1 VTQAGQSVL
10 IMAGGTGGH
19 IFPGLAVADSLRQ
32 RGVDVRWLGARG
44 GMECERVPSRG
55 IPLDVVDIS
64 ALRGK
69 GAGRWL
75 RAPWALLR
83 AVGQAAKL
91 LGSHRP
97 ACAISFG
104 GYAAGPGGLAAWLR
118 GVPLLVHE
126 QNRVPGL
133 TNRVLARFAKRVL
146 QAFPG
151 TWESAL
157 RPVTCGN
164 PVRREVVAIAAPAT
178 RLAGRS
184 GPIRLLITGGSQGAR
199 ALNRL
204 VPEALASLPEATRIE
219 VRHQCGRGWLE
230 ETAAAYREVGIEVE
244 ILCGRPR
251 ATAIGPGFFAS
262 GKTAQPSLPALAADV
277 AKRRVEVTEF
287 IEDMAEAYAWADA
300 VVCRAGALTVSEV
313 AAAGLPAL
321 FVPFPYAVDDHQT
334 RNAEYLVERE
344 AALLAPE
351 AGLDARRLGDKLA
364 GLLGDRRLQLE
375 MATRS
380 RAASTPDAAARVAD
394 LCQEFLQS

>member
-1 VTQAGQSVL
+1 MTQAGQSVL

-32 RGVDVRWLGARG
+32 RGVEVRWLGARG
-44 GMECERVPSRG
+44 GMECQRVPSWG

-83 AVGQAAKL
+83 AVGQAMKL

-126 QNRVPGL
+126 QNRVPGM

-151 TWESAL
+151 TWESGL

-164 PVRREVVAIAAPAT
+164 PVREDVVAIAPPAA
-178 RLAGRS
+178 RLAARS
-184 GPIRLLITGGSQGAR
+184 GPIRLLVTGGSQGAR

-204 VPEALASLPEATRIE
+204 VPEALETLPETTRIE
-219 VRHQCGRGWLE
+219 IRHQCGRGWLE
-230 ETAAAYREVGIEVE
+230 ETQAAYRKVGVE
-244 ILCGRPR
+244 
-251 ATAIGPGFFAS
+251 
-262 GKTAQPSLPALAADV
+262 AQ
-277 AKRRVEVTEF
+277 VTEF
-287 IEDMAEAYAWADA
+287 IEDMAEAYSWADA

-321 FVPFPYAVDDHQT
+321 FVPFPHAVDDHQT

-344 AALLAPE
+344 AALLLPE

-364 GLLGDRRLQLE
+364 GLLSDRRLQLE
-375 MATRS
+375 MALRS
-380 RAASTPDAAARVAD
+380 RDASTPDAAARVAD
-394 LCQEFLQS
+394 LCREFLPS